1 MDVIS
6 LIIGFVIGVVF
17 LGIAI
22 EIGTKRTTRSQ
33 PASKATKSWR
43 ISEISNPRVMAEYLG
58 DIEIPKDSK
67 VIVNKYRDKQML
79 AGLNVRSN
87 PDLKG
92 NFILGDDRA
101 LILAG
106 PVKKDE
112 IGIWTVEK
120 EIVDKLNDE
129 FNQLWSEGTD
139 IDEE

>member
-1 MDVIS
+1 MDVVS

-22 EIGTKRTTRSQ
+22 EIGTKKTTRSQ
-33 PASKATKSWR
+33 PASKPTKSWQ
-43 ISEISNPRVMAEYLG
+43 ISEISNPKIMAEYLG
-58 DIEIPKDSK
+58 DIQIPKGSK
-67 VIVNKYRDKQML
+67 VIVNKFKDKQML
-79 AGLNVRSN
+79 AGLNVKSN

-92 NFILGDDRA
+92 NFIIGDDRA
-101 LILAG
+101 LILSG

-129 FNQLWSEGTD
+129 FNQLWSEGTELED
-139 IDEE
+139 

>member
-22 EIGTKRTTRSQ
+22 EIGTKKTTRSQ
-33 PASKATKSWR
+33 PASKPTKSWH
-43 ISEISNPRVMAEYLG
+43 ISEISNPKIMAEYLG
-58 DIEIPKDSK
+58 DIDIPKGSK

-79 AGLNVRSN
+79 TGLNVKSN

-92 NFILGDDRA
+92 NFIIGDDRA

-120 EIVDKLNDE
+120 EIVEKLNEE
-129 FNQLWSEGTD
+129 FDQLWLDGTELED
-139 IDEE
+139 

>member
-1 MDVIS
+1 MDVVS

-22 EIGTKRTTRSQ
+22 EIGTKKTTRSQ
-33 PASKATKSWR
+33 PASKPTKSWH
-43 ISEISNPRVMAEYLG
+43 ISEITNPKIMAEYLG

-67 VIVNKYRDKQML
+67 VIVNKYKDKKML
-79 AGLNVRSN
+79 AGLNVKSN

-92 NFILGDDRA
+92 NFIIGNDRA

-120 EIVDKLNDE
+120 EIVEKLNDE
-129 FNQLWSEGTD
+129 FNQLWAEGTD
-139 IDEE
+139 LED

>member
-1 MDVIS
+1 MDVVS

-22 EIGTKRTTRSQ
+22 EIGTKKTTRSQ
-33 PASKATKSWR
+33 PASKPTKSWQ
-43 ISEISNPRVMAEYLG
+43 ISETSNPKIMAEYLG
-58 DIEIPKDSK
+58 DIQIPKGSK
-67 VIVNKYRDKQML
+67 VIVNKFKDKQML
-79 AGLNVRSN
+79 AGLNVKSN

-92 NFILGDDRA
+92 NFIIGDDRA
-101 LILAG
+101 LILSG

-129 FNQLWSEGTD
+129 FNQLWSEGTELED
-139 IDEE
+139 

>member
-1 MDVIS
+1 
-6 LIIGFVIGVVF
+6 
-17 LGIAI
+17 
-22 EIGTKRTTRSQ
+22 
-33 PASKATKSWR
+33 
-43 ISEISNPRVMAEYLG
+43 MAEYLG
-58 DIEIPKDSK
+58 DIEIPKNSK

-79 AGLNVRSN
+79 AGLNVKSN

-92 NFILGDDRA
+92 NFIIGDDRA

-129 FNQLWSEGTD
+129 FNELWSEGTEL
-139 IDEE
+139 EE